1 MKSVCCGLFAL
12 ALLLAAAPA
21 PAQSPESYRGMLTA
35 RDRSAKLPP
44 PQHLANF
51 VQNGK
56 LRLSLRDAI
65 LLMLENNSAIR
76 VDESQI
82 EYRKFSLLG
91 SFQPFDPILQSSL
104 NINRYSSP
112 GYSQLQGVGESNTS
126 TLNTLTQ
133 TGQLTYSQ
141 TFSPGTSFQAA
152 VSSSKS
158 GTNSSFNYFN
168 PYFNSTLNLQFTQ
181 PLLRRAGRFANTAPI
196 LIARRSLD
204 QSKAN
209 FSAEVNDALQQL
221 IGQYWAAVQARGAL
235 DVQQR
240 FLKLAQVSYDRDKR
254 ALQLGALPPLD
265 IYRSES
271 EVAARRVQVIQAQ
284 YALSQAEEGLR
295 ILIGADR
302 DPTIHKLPLDLTENP
317 EPSGRLRTVD
327 PEQALQQAL
336 DQRPEVEAAK
346 DALQND
352 ADSIRLA
359 KNQVKPNL
367 SLSGFY
373 QSSGLG
379 GNQYSL
385 TTGQLIQ
392 SGGFGSSFNQV
403 FGFGEPGYGGSL
415 TLTLPFRNR
424 GAKASLGSAYVSRS
438 RDLSSAGQV
447 REQITQEVSNAARQL
462 EEAKMALTASMDS
475 FDLAKKTLASEQR
488 KYELGAETN
497 FFVLDAQTRLAQ
509 AELVL
514 LQTQINYRVAL
525 SDLDHATGGLLS
537 PYRIAVEKLSK

>member
-82 EYRKFSLLG
+82 EFRKFSLLG

-181 PLLRRAGRFANTAPI
+181 PLLRGAGRFANTALI

-240 FLKLAQVSYDRDKR
+240 SLKLAQVSYDRDKR

-359 KNQVKPNL
+359 NNQLKPNL

-447 REQITQEVSNAARQL
+447 REQITQQVSNAARQL